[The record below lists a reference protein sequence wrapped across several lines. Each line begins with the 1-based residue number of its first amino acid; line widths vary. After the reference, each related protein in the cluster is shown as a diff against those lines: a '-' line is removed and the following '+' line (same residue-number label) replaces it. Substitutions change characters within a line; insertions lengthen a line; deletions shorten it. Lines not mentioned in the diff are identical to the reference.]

1 MVFGHLE
8 VLHAKF
14 HDRTISNLGDY
25 VAQTNKHTDK
35 QTHRQT
41 GNANYYVDENRK
53 HPSAILDPS
62 NRKRNYKHQPFTQGH

>member
-25 VAQTNKHTDK
+25 VAQTDRQTNK
-35 QTHRQT
+35 QTDRQT
-41 GNANYYVDENRK
+41 DRQTDNANYYVDYIGPLISQAE
-53 HPSAILDPS
+53 A
-62 NRKRNYKHQPFTQGH
+62 

>member
-25 VAQTNKHTDK
+25 VEQTNR

-41 GNANYYVDENRK
+41 DKAIYIVDIHIVDLK
-53 HPSAILDPS
+53 GG
-62 NRKRNYKHQPFTQGH
+62 F

>member
-25 VAQTNKHTDK
+25 VEQTNRQTDRQTDRQTNRQTDK
-35 QTHRQT
+35 
-41 GNANYYVDENRK
+41 AIYIVDN
-53 HPSAILDPS
+53 PSIS
-62 NRKRNYKHQPFTQGH
+62 VEWRYKLFVRDM

>member
-25 VAQTNKHTDK
+25 VAQTDRQTDK
-35 QTHRQT
+35 QTDKQT
-41 GNANYYVDENRK
+41 DIVDCRTATFAVKNQIRYLRDE
-53 HPSAILDPS
+53 
-62 NRKRNYKHQPFTQGH
+62 

>member
-25 VAQTNKHTDK
+25 VAQTDK
-35 QTHRQT
+35 QTNKQT
-41 GNANYYVDENRK
+41 DKAIYIVDYITDVTLGYRK
-53 HPSAILDPS
+53 MVAILDLT
-62 NRKRNYKHQPFTQGH
+62 RLGVM